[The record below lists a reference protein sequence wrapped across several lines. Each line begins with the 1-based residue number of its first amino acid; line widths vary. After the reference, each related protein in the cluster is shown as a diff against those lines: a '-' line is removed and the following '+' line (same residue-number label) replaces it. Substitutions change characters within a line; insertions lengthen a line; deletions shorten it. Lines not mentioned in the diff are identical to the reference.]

1 MTIAALHKSILH
13 EWLLTGTRKR
23 VDWTYQNGRTNMNK
37 IFQIAVALIAT
48 LCIQLVVTALA
59 ATLGA
64 DPSTATALSVG
75 IGAAAIISF
84 LS

>member
-1 MTIAALHKSILH
+1 
-13 EWLLTGTRKR
+13 
-23 VDWTYQNGRTNMNK
+23 MNK